1 MSKGITYLKAFTTQI
16 DRFLGDLVVIFP
28 EERQIRMYKNSIEM
42 IKKVNPR
49 KIMEGFTYYIFPYK
63 TQIEEHDERFFM
75 EQNYDDIIDE
85 YSTDKSSKE
94 DNLVEALALKKL
106 WKNLDEDKKDIIW
119 KYFEVLIKIVERDA
133 ILNK

>member
-1 MSKGITYLKAFTTQI
+1 
-16 DRFLGDLVVIFP
+16 
-28 EERQIRMYKNSIEM
+28 
-42 IKKVNPR
+42 
-49 KIMEGFTYYIFPYK
+49 
-63 TQIEEHDERFFM
+63 M